1 MSNKFKPS
9 TRVYKRKCQE
19 IEILIFYRMILH
31 RISRHLSPEEVSFLM
46 GKPLDFLTR
55 IETFRIKQIFM
66 HDVLVMNDVLEI
78 NNLDT
83 MVHMGV
89 NISSEQ
95 KRYELHMTK
104 LADRVIYQLYK
115 VNEEQE
121 QRVTEF
127 KLIDIR
133 HDIDPYESSTADEG
147 EKIAA
152 FLDGQIDAG
161 YFSEEK
167 EPYEVH
173 KLCCE
178 KLEKYIRP
186 KNLMKVL
193 DDLLSLSDE
202 RKIVRKESPYGVV
215 YVLAAHAES
224 TEKK

>member
-1 MSNKFKPS
+1 MSDKFKPS
-9 TRVYKRKCQE
+9 TKVYKRKCQE

-46 GKPLDFLTR
+46 GKPLDFMTK
-55 IETFRIKQIFM
+55 IETFRIKQISM
-66 HDVLVMNDVLEI
+66 HDVFVMNDVLAI

-89 NISSEQ
+89 KISSAE

-115 VNEEQE
+115 VDEEQD
-121 QRVTEF
+121 QRVIEF

-133 HDIDPYESSTADEG
+133 HDIDPYESSTADEL
-147 EKIAA
+147 EKITV
-152 FLDGQIDAG
+152 LLEETIDAG
-161 YFSEEK
+161 YFNEEK
-167 EPYEVH
+167 QPDEVH

-178 KLEKYIRP
+178 KLESYVRP

-193 DDLLSLSDE
+193 DDLLSLSGE
-202 RKIVRKESPYGVV
+202 RKIVRKESPYGFA
-215 YVLAAHAES
+215 YVLAAHTES

>member
-1 MSNKFKPS
+1 M
-9 TRVYKRKCQE
+9 YKRKCQE

-46 GKPLDFLTR
+46 GKPLDFMTR
-55 IETFRIKQIFM
+55 IETFRIKQILM

-89 NISSEQ
+89 NISSEE

-104 LADRVIYQLYK
+104 LADRIIYELYK
-115 VNEEQE
+115 VDEEQD

-133 HDIDPYESSTADEG
+133 HDIDPYESSTADEV
-147 EKIAA
+147 EKIAV
-152 FLDGQIDAG
+152 FLEETIDAG
-161 YFSEEK
+161 YFNEEK
-167 EPYEVH
+167 QPDEVH

-178 KLEKYIRP
+178 KLERYVRP

-193 DDLLSLSDE
+193 DDLPSLPDE
-202 RKIVRKESPYGVV
+202 RKIVRKQSPYGVV
-215 YVLAAHAES
+215 YVLAAHEKS

>member
-46 GKPLDFLTR
+46 GKPLDF
-55 IETFRIKQIFM
+55 IKKVETFKIKSTRVDDLWLM
-66 HDVLVMNDVLEI
+66 HLILEI
-78 NNLDT
+78 NSMNAMLPF
-83 MVHMGV
+83 GV
-89 NISSEQ
+89 ELSSQ
-95 KRYELHMTK
+95 KYMYELHMTK

>member
-46 GKPLDFLTR
+46 GKPLDFMTR
-55 IETFRIKQIFM
+55 IETFRIKQILM

-89 NISSEQ
+89 NISSEE

-104 LADRVIYQLYK
+104 LADRIIYELYK
-115 VNEEQE
+115 VDEEQD

-133 HDIDPYESSTADEG
+133 HDIDPYESSTADEV
-147 EKIAA
+147 EKIAV
-152 FLDGQIDAG
+152 FLEETIDAG
-161 YFSEEK
+161 YFNEEK
-167 EPYEVH
+167 QPDEVH

-178 KLEKYIRP
+178 KLERYVRP

-193 DDLLSLSDE
+193 DDLPSLPDE
-202 RKIVRKESPYGVV
+202 RKIVRKQSPYGVV
-215 YVLAAHAES
+215 YVLAAHEKS